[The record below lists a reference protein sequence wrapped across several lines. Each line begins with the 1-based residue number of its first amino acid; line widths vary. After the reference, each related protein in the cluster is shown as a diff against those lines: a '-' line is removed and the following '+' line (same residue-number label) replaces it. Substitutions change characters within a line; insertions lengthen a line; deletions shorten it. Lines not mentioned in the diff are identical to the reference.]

1 MYLKTGAI
9 FERLQTLSDKSLK
22 LTFVTGEIP
31 ADQAAEF
38 LGLRQSYGWLLFSPT
53 ENPINEFDIPASTP
67 GQPVAT
73 KSKSQK
79 LRQAIYRKYCK
90 DKESG
95 RISHDLSPEVHY
107 DQYMEKIIQKVYDL
121 SS

>member
-1 MYLKTGAI
+1 MFLKTGAI

-22 LTFVTGEIP
+22 ITFVTGEIP

-38 LGLRQSYGWLLFSPT
+38 LSLRQSYGWLLFSPT
-53 ENPINEFDIPASTP
+53 ENPLNEFDVPNTVP
-67 GQPVAT
+67 GQPVTT

-90 DKESG
+90 DKEAG
-95 RISHDLSPEVHY
+95 KIQATMTPELHY
-107 DQYMEKIIQKVYDL
+107 EQYMERIIQKVYDL
-121 SS
+121 AN